1 MPAEVY
7 DALASEA
14 AREHRSLARQ
24 AVVALQRGMAVPE
37 EPRARRRALLA
48 EIAADPADGTVRLAS
63 AAALMREDRGR

>member
-24 AVVALQRGMAVPE
+24 ALVAIRRGMAVPE
-37 EPRARRRALLA
+37 DPRIRRRRVLA
-48 EIAADPADGTVRLAS
+48 EVAADPMDGALRLPG
-63 AAALMREDRGR
+63 AAALMREDRER